1 MEDRTLGRRHNF
13 LRGFCA
19 LAAVL
24 AFVHHATAS
33 TVVPMN
39 LRTLAD
45 YAGQVIEG
53 EVASIRSYPV
63 AGPSLI
69 ETEVVFSHVQF
80 LKGRLAD
87 SGSTFRLI
95 VPGGTVGVRTM
106 RICCAPTFQPGQ
118 RRILFLLPGYRTFP
132 TVGLAQ
138 GAFEIVTDAGGVDRV
153 YQYGGA
159 PVLGFDTDG
168 FARVGTGGARSAHPH
183 IVGSDHARLRMAAP
197 EARPSKAITITDFL
211 AVLQPILDASRD
223 HALTAP
229 AGRRIV
235 TPKTPVGLKAS
246 AAWRQARSA
255 KRERAASKLNPP
267 TTPSTTPFRETLRP
281 RQAADSRSADRQ
293 KTTVGGRK

>member
-1 MEDRTLGRRHNF
+1 MEDRTLGRSRNF

-19 LAAVL
+19 LVAVL
-24 AFVHHATAS
+24 AFAHHANAS

-53 EVASIRSYPV
+53 DVASVRSYRV

-69 ETEVVFSHVQF
+69 ETEVIFNQVQY

-95 VPGGTVGVRTM
+95 VPGGTVGVQTV
-106 RICCAPTFQPGQ
+106 RICCAPTFQVGQ

-138 GAFEIVTDAGGVDRV
+138 GAFEIVPDAGGVDRV

-159 PVLGFDTDG
+159 PVLGFDSNH
-168 FARVGTGGARSAHPH
+168 FARVGTGGARSVHPH
-183 IVGSDHARLRMAAP
+183 ILGSDHARLRVAAP
-197 EARPSKAITITDFL
+197 DARPSKAISRTDFL

-235 TPKTPVGLKAS
+235 VSKTPVGLKTS
-246 AAWRQARSA
+246 AAWRRTRSA
-255 KRERAASKLNPP
+255 QRERAGSKLDPPP
-267 TTPSTTPFRETLRP
+267 TSYRETTRP
-281 RQAADSRSADRQ
+281 RQTANSRSTDRQ
-293 KTTVGGRK
+293 KTSAGGRK